1 LIYSNGYDIL
11 RVSRPSFFMKTFK
24 QTSDIPYD
32 RHEYKIKFDNGK
44 AITFP
49 DYESMQY
56 FWFSNVASWGNKR
69 NAVVEVVDINKK
81 QGFG

>member
-1 LIYSNGYDIL
+1 
-11 RVSRPSFFMKTFK
+11 MKTFK
-24 QTSDIPYD
+24 QTSDKPYN
-32 RHEYKIKFDNGK
+32 RHEYKIKFDTGK

>member
-1 LIYSNGYDIL
+1 
-11 RVSRPSFFMKTFK
+11 MKTFK
-24 QTSDIPYD
+24 QTSDKPYD
-32 RHEYKIKFDNGK
+32 RHEYRIRFDNGK

-49 DYESMQY
+49 DYASMQE
-56 FWFSNVASWGNKR
+56 FWWTKITAWGNKR

>member
-1 LIYSNGYDIL
+1 
-11 RVSRPSFFMKTFK
+11 MKTFK